1 MRLKDL
7 AKIILVCCLLANT
20 ISLIFITEWAQ
31 NILRNWP
38 QAIVL
43 GIIVFAFQSLVLAGL
58 LEPYFKEIL
67 FRTLFNWKK
76 LLVGLFMG
84 FLVWTLAQIWVHYTT
99 GLPVDFPS
107 SSRVRKY
114 LFIFL
119 LNSIPAALIEEF
131 IFRFLPVHY
140 AEKKGIPRQQL
151 IGLAVGVAI
160 IFSLS
165 HISAYVF
172 RDHTDFSALT
182 SPLISAFFYGMAYF
196 FVYVVTDNIYFTTL
210 IHAFSN
216 NQLYLVNSP
225 YNDSFYFYT
234 LIFVTLVWFMR
245 KETRHVQG

>member
-43 GIIVFAFQSLVLAGL
+43 GIIIFAFQSLILAGFVKPF
-58 LEPYFKEIL
+58 LEQISLRKL
-67 FRTLFNWKK
+67 FDWKK
-76 LLVGLFMG
+76 FLIALILG
-84 FLVWTLAQIWVHYTT
+84 FVVWILAQIWVHYAT
-99 GLPVDFPS
+99 GLPIDFPPS
-107 SSRVRKY
+107 QRVKKY
-114 LFIFL
+114 FFIFL

-131 IFRFLPVHY
+131 IFRFLPVQY
-140 AEKKGIPRQQL
+140 AEKKGVPRQQL
-151 IGLAVGVAI
+151 IGLAIGVAI
-160 IFSLS
+160 VFSLS
-165 HISAYVF
+165 HISAYLF
-172 RDHTDFSALT
+172 RDHTDISALA

-216 NQLYLVNSP
+216 NQLYLINSP
-225 YNDSFYFYT
+225 YNDSLYFYT

-245 KETRHVQG
+245 KETRRVRG

>member
-43 GIIVFAFQSLVLAGL
+43 GIIVFAFQSFILAGL
-58 LEPYFKEIL
+58 LKPYFKQISCRNL
-67 FRTLFNWKK
+67 FDGKK
-76 LLVGLFMG
+76 LLMALIMG
-84 FLVWTLAQIWVHYTT
+84 GVVWILTQVWVHYAT
-99 GLPVDFPS
+99 GLSINYPS
-107 SSRVRKY
+107 SSRVKKY

-131 IFRFLPVHY
+131 IFRFLPIHY

-151 IGLAVGVAI
+151 IGLAIGVAI

-165 HISAYVF
+165 HVSAYLF
-172 RDHTDFSALT
+172 RDHTDVSALV

-234 LIFVTLVWFMR
+234 LIFVTLV
-245 KETRHVQG
+245 

>member
-31 NILRNWP
+31 NILKYWP

-43 GIIVFAFQSLVLAGL
+43 GIIIFAFQSLILAGL
-58 LEPYFKEIL
+58 IKPYFEEIS
-67 FRTLFNWKK
+67 FRKLFNARK
-76 LLVGLFMG
+76 LLIALIMG
-84 FLVWTLAQIWVHYTT
+84 FVVWTLAQIWVHYTT
-99 GLPVDFPS
+99 RLPIDFPS
-107 SSRVRKY
+107 SQRVKKY
-114 LFIFL
+114 LLIFL

-151 IGLAVGVAI
+151 IGLAICVAI
-160 IFSLS
+160 VFSLS

-172 RDHTDFSALT
+172 RDHTTISELA

-225 YNDSFYFYT
+225 DNDSFYFYT

-245 KETRHVQG
+245 KETRRTYY

>member
-31 NILRNWP
+31 NILKNWP

-43 GIIVFAFQSLVLAGL
+43 GIIIFTFQAIILAGFVK
-58 LEPYFKEIL
+58 PYFNEIS
-67 FRTLFNWKK
+67 FSTLFDGKK
-76 LLVGLFMG
+76 LLVALFMG
-84 FLVWTLAQIWVHYTT
+84 FVVWTLAQIWVHYAT
-99 GLPVDFPS
+99 GIPIHYPS
-107 SSRVRKY
+107 SPRVKKY

-131 IFRFLPVHY
+131 IFRFLPVQY
-140 AEKKGIPRQQL
+140 AEKKEIPRQQL
-151 IGLAVGVAI
+151 IGLAIGVAVV
-160 IFSLS
+160 FSLS
-165 HISAYVF
+165 HVSAYVF
-172 RDHTDFSALT
+172 RDHTDVSGLA

-245 KETRHVQG
+245 KETQRVRS

>member
-7 AKIILVCCLLANT
+7 AKIILICCLLANT

-31 NILRNWP
+31 NILIHWP

-43 GIIVFAFQSLVLAGL
+43 GIIIFAFQSLILAGL
-58 LEPYFKEIL
+58 IKPYFKDISVSRL
-67 FRTLFNWKK
+67 FSRKQ
-76 LLVGLFMG
+76 LLVGLVAG
-84 FLVWTLAQIWVHYTT
+84 FAVWILTQIWVHYAT
-99 GLPVDFPS
+99 GLSIDYLT

-119 LNSIPAALIEEF
+119 LNSVPAALIEEF
-131 IFRFLPVHY
+131 IFRFLPVYY
-140 AEKKGIPRQQL
+140 AEKKGISRQQL
-151 IGLAVGVAI
+151 IILAVGVAL

-165 HISAYVF
+165 HVSAYIF
-172 RDHTDFSALT
+172 RDHTPFSELA

-196 FVYVVTDNIYFTTL
+196 FVYFVTDNIYFTTL

-216 NQLYLVNSP
+216 NQLYLVSSP

-234 LIFVTLVWFMR
+234 LIFITLVWFMR
-245 KETRHVQG
+245 REASRIRY

>member
-1 MRLKDL
+1 MRLQNL
-7 AKIILVCCLLANT
+7 VRIILICCLLANT

-43 GIIVFAFQSLVLAGL
+43 GIIVFVFQSIILAGL
-58 LEPYFKEIL
+58 VKPYFTEISGRNL
-67 FRTLFNWKK
+67 FDRKK
-76 LLVGLFMG
+76 FLVALIMG
-84 FLVWTLAQIWVHYTT
+84 FVVWTFAQIWIHYAT
-99 GLPVDFPS
+99 GLPIDLPS
-107 SSRVRKY
+107 SRRVRKY

-131 IFRFLPVHY
+131 IFRFLPVQY
-140 AEKKGIPRQQL
+140 AGKKGIPRQQL
-151 IGLAVGVAI
+151 IGLAIGVAI

-165 HISAYVF
+165 HVSAYVF
-172 RDHTDFSALT
+172 RDHTDVSALV

-245 KETRHVQG
+245 KETRRNYY